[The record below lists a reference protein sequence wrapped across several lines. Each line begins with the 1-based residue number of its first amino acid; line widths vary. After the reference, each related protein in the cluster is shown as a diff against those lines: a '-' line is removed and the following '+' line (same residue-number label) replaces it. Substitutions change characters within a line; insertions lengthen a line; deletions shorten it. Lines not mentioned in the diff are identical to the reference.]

1 MTTSSRENTSSTDL
15 GRINSLA
22 RRYLTG
28 RDPLG
33 LDEVAEALE
42 LCLNGEEERR
52 VIWWWNEGIR
62 DYAESE
68 DHIAELNQLL
78 LNRRAEL
85 YPKN

>member
-1 MTTSSRENTSSTDL
+1 MASENSSCTELSLVN
-15 GRINSLA
+15 NLA

-33 LDEVAEALE
+33 LDKAAEYLA
-42 LCLNGEEERR
+42 LCLNEEEERR

-68 DHIAELNQLL
+68 YHIAELNQLL

>member
-1 MTTSSRENTSSTDL
+1 MTTDSRENISGTDL
-15 GRINSLA
+15 SLVNSLA

-33 LDEVAEALE
+33 LDKVAEYLALCPDE
-42 LCLNGEEERR
+42 EEERR

-68 DHIAELNQLL
+68 EHIAELNRLL
-78 LNRRAEL
+78 LDRRAEL

>member
-1 MTTSSRENTSSTDL
+1 MASENISSTDL
-15 GRINSLA
+15 SLLNSLA

-33 LDEVAEALE
+33 LDKVAEYLA
-42 LCLNGEEERR
+42 LCLNEEEERR

-68 DHIAELNQLL
+68 DHIAELNRRLFA
-78 LNRRAEL
+78 RRAEL

>member
-1 MTTSSRENTSSTDL
+1 MASENISSTDL
-15 GRINSLA
+15 SLVNSLA

-33 LDEVAEALE
+33 LDKVAEYLA
-42 LCLNGEEERR
+42 LCLNEEEERR

-68 DHIAELNQLL
+68 DHIAELNRLL

>member
-1 MTTSSRENTSSTDL
+1 MTTSSRENISSTDL

-33 LDEVAEALE
+33 LDKAAEYLA

-62 DYAESE
+62 DYARSE
-68 DHIAELNQLL
+68 EHIAELTRRLL
-78 LNRRAEL
+78 DRRAEL
-85 YPKN
+85 YPQN